1 MSSLFLPTTIHGL
14 FSSRSTFVR
23 ILGQWLHYLDS
34 CAMPTP
40 SKQQHVAVKKI
51 YIINREQ
58 WRNLSPLTGECLR
71 LTSSPAETEHIAYES
86 QLMQLLQGG
95 LRDGLVHLNHLVN
108 QLSQSGAN
116 GVALNNAL
124 YFTLVTNFVWF
135 SSLSGLWD
143 TPGKENNHPP

>member
-58 WRNLSPLTGECLR
+58 
-71 LTSSPAETEHIAYES
+71 
-86 QLMQLLQGG
+86 
-95 LRDGLVHLNHLVN
+95 
-108 QLSQSGAN
+108 
-116 GVALNNAL
+116 
-124 YFTLVTNFVWF
+124 
-135 SSLSGLWD
+135 
-143 TPGKENNHPP
+143 